1 MVPPHL
7 ASPSKRSFPG
17 AESSITPGSPT
28 KRARPHP
35 PPPPC
40 ACPTRICR
48 SAGHQQPP
56 QAPAHGGGTSPISQL
71 PETPPAVTR
80 LPSSLPLTANICPV
94 PSTPAAPVNPSAA
107 RAEDAGVGFGRAAYA
122 PDAQRFQLSSL
133 ISHSY
138 TGRRQRRTH
147 PLQPAVEDA
156 AVTRGPPPHMLPA
169 DDTRPQRRPPPSSIH
184 HSDSTPTTHPVP
196 SSPTAP
202 MPDAASRAE
211 GDGAHGPVPT
221 IVSRSRSLPKEDKTV
236 YRMTFDTARATMR
249 DSFDGRC
256 EEGDGNGL
264 GRARAQDAQR
274 LRSACLGSRSSVASS
289 DPAARIHAARSS
301 PLRRISVS
309 TSLSSPAP
317 ASKHLPA
324 PRPAVIHTS
333 FHR

>member
-1 MVPPHL
+1 MASTSSSESRNVALNCEAVNRGARRL
-7 ASPSKRSFPG
+7 A
-17 AESSITPGSPT
+17 
-28 KRARPHP
+28 
-35 PPPPC
+35 
-40 ACPTRICR
+40 
-48 SAGHQQPP
+48 
-56 QAPAHGGGTSPISQL
+56 
-71 PETPPAVTR
+71 
-80 LPSSLPLTANICPV
+80 V

-156 AVTRGPPPHMLPA
+156 AVTR
-169 DDTRPQRRPPPSSIH
+169 
-184 HSDSTPTTHPVP
+184 
-196 SSPTAP
+196 SPTAP

-264 GRARAQDAQR
+264 GRARAQNAQR